1 MRRYQSYALTLVG
14 LFGMVVMSC
23 LAAVPSAFGQT
34 FGLADHNP
42 WDENSRTPFQVE
54 MSGFLNTK
62 PEEGN
67 IEVVTL
73 GINSFREEYQ
83 FEIIEISAPN
93 YAQMST
99 RMILQKVGRRGI
111 DFNLIGPRALLSKV
125 AQAPPGS
132 PLKITGMYEQRKQ
145 RFQLTEVKV
154 IGME

>member
-1 MRRYQSYALTLVG
+1 MHRYQSYTLKLFG
-14 LFGMVVMSC
+14 IFGMVAMGFLVS
-23 LAAVPSAFGQT
+23 VPSTFGQN
-34 FGLADHNP
+34 FGIADYNP
-42 WDENSRTPFQVE
+42 WDENSRRPFKVE

-83 FEIIEISAPN
+83 FEIIDISAPD
-93 YAQMST
+93 YAQVST
-99 RMILQKVGRRGI
+99 KMILQKVGRRGI
-111 DFNLIGPRALLSKV
+111 DFNLVGPRALLSKV

-132 PLKITGMYEQRKQ
+132 PLKITGMYQQMRQ
-145 RFQLTEVKV
+145 QLQLTAVKV

>member
-1 MRRYQSYALTLVG
+1 MHSRQSYALTLVG
-14 LFGMVVMSC
+14 FFGIIAISC
-23 LAAVPSAFGQT
+23 LVTVPSTFGQSL
-34 FGLADHNP
+34 GLSDYNP
-42 WDENSRTPFQVE
+42 WDENSRTPFKVE
-54 MSGFLNTK
+54 MSGFLNSK

-83 FEIIEISAPN
+83 FEIVDISAPD
-93 YAQMST
+93 YAQVST

-111 DFNLIGPRALLSKV
+111 DFNLVGPRALLSKV

-132 PLKITGMYEQRKQ
+132 PLKIVGLYEQRKQ
-145 RFQLTEVKV
+145 RLQLTEVKV